1 MLDENTIN
9 RIRASLQRIFSM
21 KITRSTFREV
31 QNAIISAS
39 GESKDEVNDVF
50 ESFLSGKAK
59 DQLAKGKSLETFNST
74 IDEFSIPIRLSKEVH
89 ERGEFVNIITS
100 DTLTQGERIAFLNRV
115 RRIDGEEF
123 HFVTDPES
131 TIHLLN
137 HFVGRLQ
144 ELAKSEQTKD
154 ILASQKDALL
164 KLQDKISESL
174 QTQEQP
180 ASSPQ

>member
-1 MLDENTIN
+1 MLNESTVT
-9 RIRASLQRIFSM
+9 RIRSSLQRIFSM

-39 GESKDEVNDVF
+39 GDNKDQVNDVF
-50 ESFLSGKAK
+50 ESFLTGKAK
-59 DQLAKGKSLETFNST
+59 DKIAKGKSLDSLKSI

-144 ELAKSEQTKD
+144 ELDKADQTKE
-154 ILASQKDALL
+154 ILTAHRDDLL
-164 KLQDKISESL
+164 QLRDKIEEAANL
-174 QTQEQP
+174 GT
-180 ASSPQ
+180 AVTAKK

>member
-1 MLDENTIN
+1 MLNENTVS
-9 RIRASLQRIFSM
+9 RIKASLQRIFSM

-31 QNAIISAS
+31 QNAIISSS
-39 GESKDEVNDVF
+39 GDDKEDVNDVF
-50 ESFLSGKAK
+50 ESFLSGKPK
-59 DQLAKGKSLETFNST
+59 DKLAKGKSLDTLKSI

-100 DTLTQGERIAFLNRV
+100 DTLTQGDRIAFLNRV

-144 ELAKSEQTKD
+144 ELDKSDQTKETLSKHKED
-154 ILASQKDALL
+154 LERLRQRLAEVIDL
-164 KLQDKISESL
+164 KE
-174 QTQEQP
+174 P
-180 ASSPQ
+180 AAAQ

>member
-1 MLDENTIN
+1 MLNESTVT
-9 RIRASLQRIFSM
+9 RIRSSLQRIFSM

-39 GESKDEVNDVF
+39 GDNKDQVNDVF
-50 ESFLSGKAK
+50 ESFLTGKPK
-59 DQLAKGKSLETFNST
+59 DKIAKGKALDSLKSI

-144 ELAKSEQTKD
+144 ELDKADQTREILSEHRDDLVQLRDRLEETANLGNAIAKK
-154 ILASQKDALL
+154 
-164 KLQDKISESL
+164 
-174 QTQEQP
+174 
-180 ASSPQ
+180 

>member
-1 MLDENTIN
+1 MLSENTVS
-9 RIRASLQRIFSM
+9 RIKASLQRIFSM

-31 QNAIISAS
+31 QNAIISAA
-39 GESKDEVNDVF
+39 GDNKEEVNEIF
-50 ESFLSGKAK
+50 EAFLSGKPK
-59 DQLAKGKSLETFNST
+59 EKLAKGKALDALKAC

-100 DTLTQGERIAFLNRV
+100 DTLTQGDRIAFLNRV

-131 TIHLLN
+131 TLHLLN

-144 ELAKSEQTKD
+144 ELGRADQTKE
-154 ILASQKDALL
+154 ILDKHKDQI
-164 KLQDKISESL
+164 LQL
-174 QTQEQP
+174 QERIGQTFEQEVAP
-180 ASSPQ
+180 AQ

>member
-1 MLDENTIN
+1 MLSEATVT
-9 RIRASLQRIFSM
+9 RVRSSLQRIFSM

-50 ESFLSGKAK
+50 ESFLSGKIK
-59 DQLAKGKSLETFNST
+59 DKMAKGKALDTLKST

-100 DTLTQGERIAFLNRV
+100 DTLTQGDRIAFLNRV

-137 HFVGRLQ
+137 HFIGRLKELEKSDQ
-144 ELAKSEQTKD
+144 TMEILAKHKD
-154 ILASQKDALL
+154 DLL
-164 KLQDKISESL
+164 KLKDRVEETARIPEAATAKK
-174 QTQEQP
+174 
-180 ASSPQ
+180 